1 MPDATPD
8 NAGVKL
14 PPPLIYALPLVAAW
28 LIEKGIALPLP
39 ASGDPR
45 PLGWTLIVLGALC
58 TFPAAAAFL
67 AARTAI
73 VPVRPATTLVT
84 SGLYRVTRN
93 PMYLGF
99 TIAYVGVT
107 LLLGNW
113 WAVIFLPLVLWA
125 MHPLVIFREE
135 RYLDARFGEAYRDYR
150 SRVRRWI

>member
-1 MPDATPD
+1 MTGSRPD

-28 LIEKGIALPLP
+28 LIEKGFALPLP

-67 AARTAI
+67 AAKTAI
-73 VPVRPATTLVT
+73 VPVRPATMLVT

-99 TIAYVGVT
+99 TITYIGVT
-107 LLLGNW
+107 LLLGTW
-113 WAVIFLPLVLWA
+113 WAVIFLPFVLWA
-125 MHPLVIFREE
+125 MHVLVIFREE
-135 RYLDARFGEAYRDYR
+135 HYLDARFGQAYRDYR